1 MSHDP
6 TRGEPVRRGDRVADM
21 NDALDHYTLVS
32 SAFLQR
38 LDAITEDQ
46 WTSPT
51 PCDEWDV
58 RALVDHSV
66 TVHHMMLA
74 NAGLPREAPGPDAD
88 IAAAWREA
96 RQAVLD
102 ALADDETASKKVMSP
117 MGETQFSKV
126 VGGLLS
132 SDTLFHTW
140 DLARATGQDETLD
153 PAACERVLGAMGPME
168 DFLRGAGLFKDRI
181 DVAGDAD
188 AQTRMLA
195 FGGRQP

>member
-1 MSHDP
+1 
-6 TRGEPVRRGDRVADM
+6 M

-32 SAFLQR
+32 SAFLER
-38 LDAITEDQ
+38 LDGVGADQ
-46 WTSPT
+46 WSAPT

-66 TVHHMMLA
+66 NVHHMMLA

-88 IAAAWREA
+88 IAAAWRDA

-102 ALADDETASKKVMSP
+102 ALANEEIASKVVMSP
-117 MGETQFSKV
+117 MGEVPFAKV

-132 SDTLFHTW
+132 SDTYFHTW
-140 DLARATGQDETLD
+140 DLARATAQDETLD
-153 PAACERVLGAMGPME
+153 PAACERVVVAMEPM
-168 DFLRGAGLFKDRI
+168 DAFLRGAGLFKDRI
-181 DVAGDAD
+181 DVAADAD
-188 AQTRMLA
+188 PQTRMLA